1 MNRTV
6 QSTDERLNA
15 LVTEVAELT
24 GENYVTAMCQAL
36 EERRDRLV
44 GRPEPGQSV
53 RVVRLRLDAE
63 IPVESLTRIDE
74 SGR

>member
-6 QSTDERLNA
+6 QSTDERLND

-24 GENYVTAMCQAL
+24 GENYVTTMCQAL

-53 RVVRLRLDAE
+53 RVVRLQLDAE

>member
-6 QSTDERLNA
+6 QSTDERLND

-44 GRPEPGQSV
+44 ARRDPGQSV
-53 RVVRLRLDAE
+53 RVVRLQLDAE